1 MYCDFDK
8 NLTRVTPTSV
18 KLNPEN
24 SRLTLE
30 YEDQISSLI
39 AHSGMCVQ
47 YAFASEKC
55 LNIFWWED
63 NQRVVH
69 WFRDNYWKPDPAKS
83 DPVIDEFNVPK
94 SLYVKSDFLPIR
106 AIGHSDSNS
115 HPDCNADKVIVE
127 DLVCSGKSYRISE
140 KS

>member
-1 MYCDFDK
+1 
-8 NLTRVTPTSV
+8 
-18 KLNPEN
+18 
-24 SRLTLE
+24 
-30 YEDQISSLI
+30 
-39 AHSGMCVQ
+39 MCVQ

-63 NQRVVH
+63 NRGVVH
-69 WFRDNYWKPDPAKS
+69 WFRDNDWKPVPVKS

-115 HPDCNADKVIVE
+115 HPDCNADEVIVE
-127 DLVCSGKSYRISE
+127 DNYDSKIMIIPEVEVKHHIDTEDILGREITAGGISSPNIKTISE
-140 KS
+140 SRFMLIVLS